1 MSFVLL
7 VFVAQ
12 RVRLQLSELI
22 SCCPGGVFGGPDD
35 SFGDPSMVLIA
46 TGSEVE
52 LAMQVA
58 KELEGKTPLRVVS
71 MPCTERFDLQPLEY
85 QQKVLGKNIKR
96 VAIEASHSDWWRKYV
111 GLEGDVIGMETF
123 GESAAGNILFEHF
136 GFTKEKIISKLDLDK

>member
-1 MSFVLL
+1 
-7 VFVAQ
+7 
-12 RVRLQLSELI
+12 
-22 SCCPGGVFGGPDD
+22 
-35 SFGDPSMVLIA
+35 MVLIA